1 MSNLHLKFPF
11 LQPQRAA
18 VAKQGSSSR
27 CHLSA
32 HWYLEAA
39 AHLTDK
45 ALMSLVSEPLSDP
58 ALPSPG
64 RQQWCPQLAGS
75 CGYLAGS
82 LHLPTGNSSII
93 TRISGFCIWLP
104 RPGSRSSKWW
114 VILSR
119 LWFCQERLGQ
129 MIHEVPFNLAVY
141 NSMKKRSWSHW
152 RGLWQAPPLGGA
164 FSTGK
169 DVFCP

>member
-1 MSNLHLKFPF
+1 MGRPQLLDQLPFAVGKVCSIMSNLHLKFPF

-75 CGYLAGS
+75 CGYLVGS

-104 RPGSRSSKWW
+104 RPGSRSSK
-114 VILSR
+114 
-119 LWFCQERLGQ
+119 
-129 MIHEVPFNLAVY
+129 
-141 NSMKKRSWSHW
+141 
-152 RGLWQAPPLGGA
+152 
-164 FSTGK
+164 
-169 DVFCP
+169 